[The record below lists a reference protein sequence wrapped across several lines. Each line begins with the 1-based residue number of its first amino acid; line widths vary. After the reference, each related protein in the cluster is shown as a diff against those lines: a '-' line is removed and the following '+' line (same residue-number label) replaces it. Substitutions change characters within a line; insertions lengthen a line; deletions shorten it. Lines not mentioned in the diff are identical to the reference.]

1 MAQTLELRFET
12 DAGKAMTLTVDQPRA
27 NLTESEVESG
37 MAALIASDVFYVESL
52 PVSVAKSA
60 RLVERNITDLYEA

>member
-60 RLVERNITDLYEA
+60 RLVERNITDLYEV

>member
-12 DAGKAMTLTVDQPRA
+12 DAGKALTLTVDQPRE
-27 NLTESEVESG
+27 NLTGGEVESG
-37 MAALIASDVFYVESL
+37 MAAIIASDVFYVESL